1 MERVGLEGV
10 GVRVGGGVVGDQR
23 HVSAGGTAAG
33 GRCGL
38 ASRRLLTGVVDAD
51 LVVGTQTTE
60 ELAVVGEH
68 VVVLEGNLD
77 SLALNLLGELQN
89 VSLGLLHVLRLA
101 SNLDLGAGR
110 AGLTLAGNVDGDA
123 ELLLELT
130 AALATATDEQTV
142 LVGLDLEDLSS
153 L

>member
-1 MERVGLEGV
+1 M

-33 GRCGL
+33 SRCGL
-38 ASRRLLTGVVDAD
+38 ASRRLLASVVDAD

-77 SLALNLLGELQN
+77 GLALDLLGELED
-89 VSLGLLHVLRLA
+89 VSLGLLDVLRLA
-101 SNLDLGAGR
+101 GNLDLGASR
-110 AGLTLAGNVDGDA
+110 AGLALARDVDGNA

-130 AALATATDEQTV
+130 TALTTATDEQAV
-142 LVGLDLEDLSS
+142 LVGLDLEDLSG

>member
-1 MERVGLEGV
+1 M
-10 GVRVGGGVVGDQR
+10 
-23 HVSAGGTAAG
+23 
-33 GRCGL
+33 
-38 ASRRLLTGVVDAD
+38 VDAD

-77 SLALNLLGELQN
+77 GLALDLLGELED
-89 VSLGLLHVLRLA
+89 VSLGLLDVLRLA
-101 SNLDLGAGR
+101 GNLDLGASR
-110 AGLTLAGNVDGDA
+110 AGLALAGDVDGNA

-130 AALATATDEQTV
+130 TALTTATDEQAV
-142 LVGLDLEDLSS
+142 LVGLDLEDLSG